1 MLPHLRSF
9 ENPGVHLCI
18 ESFVHVF
25 GLPSWSAS
33 FFPLGCEFLVHV
45 RFLVQKEW
53 AVTCTSF
60 CKRHPEEKWVKYVL
74 VFPCTA
80 CYVKLYVPCNIADL
94 KWQMSDSA
102 WHHPTEDWKH
112 SGIQMFGVMWIN
124 PQMIDWIFQFSL
136 EWLALCVHGLV
147 LSTLRPPHH
156 SGFKKWHSWT
166 QVFRELLMGHS
177 ILPHVLLKGKL
188 TTSGPKAISVYQS
201 SLTLSTSIY

>member
-147 LSTLRPPHH
+147 LSTLRPPITAG
-156 SGFKKWHSWT
+156 SKSDIRG
-166 QVFRELLMGHS
+166 
-177 ILPHVLLKGKL
+177 LKY
-188 TTSGPKAISVYQS
+188 SESC
-201 SLTLSTSIY
+201 